1 MTAFLQYVVT
11 GISDGAAYAL
21 VGIGLVVVFRTTNA
35 LNFAQGVYAVVA
47 GMTTSVLSTHMPLV
61 LAMVV
66 AIVVSTTIGGLM
78 GFVTLGIRGGDTT
91 PLNSLI
97 VTLGLTLIAEA
108 CELLIFGDG
117 PHTYATVAKHAWDIH
132 GVLVQPQYVL
142 LVAVTLV
149 VTVGLNLILRHTI
162 VGNALV
168 AASDSL
174 RAARLVGIDTV
185 TFGVVAFAVAAFL
198 GALGGVLLTPIVPV
212 AYNADLNIAVNGFA
226 AAAFGG
232 LVSVPGA
239 LLGGLVLGMAENL
252 VIGYVNPQYDLTIA
266 LVIMLALIAW
276 RARNEVVTA

>member
-11 GISDGAAYAL
+11 GVSDGAAYAL

-47 GMTTSVLSTHMPLV
+47 GLTTSVLASHMPLV

-66 AIVVSTTIGGLM
+66 AIAIATTIGGAM
-78 GFVTLGIRGGDTT
+78 GLVTLGIRGNTT
-91 PLNSLI
+91 PLISLI

-108 CELLIFGDG
+108 AELLIFGDA
-117 PHTYATVAKHAWDIH
+117 PHAYRAVSKHAWDIG

-142 LVAVTLV
+142 LVAVTIA
-149 VTVGLNLILRHTI
+149 VTIGLNLVLRRTI

-212 AYNADLNIAVNGFA
+212 AYNSDLNIAVNGFA

-239 LLGGLVLGMAENL
+239 LVGGLVLGMAENL

-266 LVIMLALIAW
+266 LLIMLALIGW
-276 RARNEVVTA
+276 RARNEVAAA

>member
-1 MTAFLQYVVT
+1 VTAFLQYVVT

-35 LNFAQGVYAVVA
+35 LNFGQGVYAVVA
-47 GMTTSVLSTHMPLV
+47 GLTTSVLSTHMPLV

-66 AIVVSTTIGGLM
+66 AVAIATTLGGAM
-78 GFVTLGIRGGDTT
+78 GLITLGIRGDTN
-91 PLNSLI
+91 PLISLI

-108 CELLIFGDG
+108 CELLIFGDA
-117 PHTYATVAKHAWDIH
+117 PHSYRGVAKHAWDVG

-142 LVAVTLV
+142 LVVVTLAVTLL
-149 VTVGLNLILRHTI
+149 LNLVLRRTI

-212 AYNADLNIAVNGFA
+212 AYNSDLNIAVNGFA

-266 LVIMLALIAW
+266 LLIMLALIAW
-276 RARNEVVTA
+276 RSRNEVAAA

>member
-11 GISDGAAYAL
+11 GVSDGAAYAL

-47 GMTTSVLSTHMPLV
+47 GLTTSVLASHMPLV

-66 AIVVSTTIGGLM
+66 AIAIATTIGGAM
-78 GFVTLGIRGGDTT
+78 GLVTLGIRGNTT
-91 PLNSLI
+91 PLISLI

-108 CELLIFGDG
+108 AELLIFGDA
-117 PHTYATVAKHAWDIH
+117 PHAYRAVSKHAWDIG

-142 LVAVTLV
+142 LVAVTIA
-149 VTVGLNLILRHTI
+149 VTIGLNLVLRRTI

-212 AYNADLNIAVNGFA
+212 AYNSDLNIAVNGFA

-266 LVIMLALIAW
+266 LLIMLALIGW
-276 RARNEVVTA
+276 RARNEVAAA

>member
-35 LNFAQGVYAVVA
+35 LNFAQGVFAVVA
-47 GMTTSVLSTHMPLV
+47 GLTTSVLASHMPLP

-66 AIVVSTTIGGLM
+66 AVALVTTIGGLM
-78 GFVTLGIRGGDTT
+78 GLITLGVRGDTT
-91 PLNSLI
+91 PLISLI
-97 VTLGLTLIAEA
+97 VTLGLTLIAES
-108 CELLIFGDG
+108 CELLIFGDA
-117 PHTYATVAKHAWDIH
+117 PHSYRSIAKHAWDVG
-132 GVLVQPQYVL
+132 GVYVQPQYVL
-142 LVAVTLV
+142 LVVVTLV
-149 VTVGLNLILRHTI
+149 VTVGLNLVLRRTI
-162 VGNALV
+162 IGNALV

-212 AYNADLNIAVNGFA
+212 AYNSDLNIAVNGFA

-239 LLGGLVLGMAENL
+239 LLGGLVLGIAENL
-252 VIGYVNPQYDLTIA
+252 VVGYVNPQYDLTIA
-266 LVIMLALIAW
+266 LLIMLALIAW

>member
-11 GISDGAAYAL
+11 GISDGAAYGL

-47 GMTTSVLSTHMPLV
+47 GMTTSVLVLHMPLV
-61 LAMVV
+61 LAAVV
-66 AIVVSTTIGGLM
+66 AIAIVTTIGGLM
-78 GFVTLGIRGGDTT
+78 GLITIGIRGDTT
-91 PLNSLI
+91 PLTSLI
-97 VTLGLTLIAEA
+97 VTLGLTLIAES
-108 CELLIFGDG
+108 CELLIFGDS
-117 PHTYATVAKHAWDIH
+117 PHSFAPIAKHAWDVG

-142 LVAVTLV
+142 LVGVTLAVTL
-149 VTVGLNLILRHTI
+149 GLNLLFRKTI

-185 TFGVVAFAVAAFL
+185 TFGVVAFGLAAFL
-198 GALGGVLLTPIVPV
+198 GALGGVLLTPLVPV
-212 AYNADLNIAVNGFA
+212 AYDSDLNIAVNGFA

-239 LLGGLVLGMAENL
+239 LLGGMVLGIAENL
-252 VIGYVNPQYDLTIA
+252 VVGYVNPQYELTIA
-266 LVIMLALIAW
+266 LVIMLALIGW
-276 RARNEVVTA
+276 RARHEVATA

>member
-1 MTAFLQYVVT
+1 MTEFLQYVVT

-35 LNFAQGVYAVVA
+35 LNFAQGAYAVIA
-47 GMTTSVLSTHMPLV
+47 GLTTSALSGHMPLL
-61 LAMVV
+61 LAMIA
-66 AIVVSTTIGGLM
+66 AIAISTTVGGAM
-78 GFVTLGIRGGDTT
+78 GLVTLGVRGDTT
-91 PLNSLI
+91 PLISLI
-97 VTLGLTLIAEA
+97 VTLGLTLIAQA
-108 CELLIFGDG
+108 CELLIFGDA
-117 PHTYATVAKHAWDIH
+117 PHSYPAVAKHAWDIG

-142 LVAVTLV
+142 LVGVTLAVTL
-149 VTVGLNLILRHTI
+149 GLNLVLRRTI

-185 TFGVVAFAVAAFL
+185 TFGIVAFAVAAFL

-212 AYNADLNIAVNGFA
+212 AYNSDLNIAVNGFA

-239 LLGGLVLGMAENL
+239 LLGGLVLGMAGNL
-252 VIGYVNPQYDLTIA
+252 VVGYVNPQYELTIA
-266 LVIMLALIAW
+266 LVIMLVLIAW
-276 RARNEVVTA
+276 RARNEVATA

>member
-11 GISDGAAYAL
+11 GVSDGAAYAL

-47 GMTTSVLSTHMPLV
+47 GLTTSVLASHMPLV

-66 AIVVSTTIGGLM
+66 AVAIVTTIGGAM
-78 GFVTLGIRGGDTT
+78 GLVTLGIRGDTT
-91 PLNSLI
+91 PLISLI

-108 CELLIFGDG
+108 AELLIFGDA
-117 PHTYATVAKHAWDIH
+117 PHSYRGVAKHAWDIG

-142 LVAVTLV
+142 IVAVTLI
-149 VTVGLNLILRHTI
+149 VTVGLNLVLRRTI

-212 AYNADLNIAVNGFA
+212 AYNSDLNIAVNGFA

-239 LLGGLVLGMAENL
+239 LLGGLVLGIAENL

-266 LVIMLALIAW
+266 LLIMLALIAW
-276 RARNEVVTA
+276 RARNEVATA